1 MGYPVMR
8 AHSIAR
14 TDSTDVW
21 ARLAQPLE
29 TRASSG
35 TAGSDWLAKPA
46 QSIGDAELVRRR
58 LDATVPGE
66 WELHVELQPV
76 AETSRFVVKT
86 RLVILGVSREDF
98 GEGFSLSSASDD
110 GLTKAA
116 RRFGIG
122 VESTAAVETQPVPTT
137 MGVADAPAVTSV
149 DAELAAAFRSE
160 PVKRRQK
167 EPRVAP
173 AEDADASPP
182 PPAADASPSTV
193 RKRVAKAR
201 SSTEH
206 RPTISAD
213 EDFPSCPRCGDI
225 MWDDR
230 GAKKAEDAP
239 DFRCRRRGCVGT
251 LWVDRSTTP
260 TTTTTQ
266 AAGSDEEFPF

>member
-1 MGYPVMR
+1 MR
-8 AHSIAR
+8 APSIVR
-14 TDSTDVW
+14 TDSADVW
-21 ARLAQPLE
+21 ALLAQPLE
-29 TRASSG
+29 TRAHSAA
-35 TAGSDWLAKPA
+35 AGSDWAATPA
-46 QSIGDAELVRRR
+46 QAIGDAELVRRR
-58 LDATVPGE
+58 LDATVPGG

-110 GLTKAA
+110 GLTRAA

-122 VESTAAVETQPVPTT
+122 VESTAAVETRAAPTT

-149 DAELAAAFRSE
+149 DAELAAVFRSE

-173 AEDADASPP
+173 VEDVDASPP
-182 PPAADASPSTV
+182 PVADTSPSTV
-193 RKRVAKAR
+193 RKRAAKSR

-260 TTTTTQ
+260 NTTTTTQ
-266 AAGSDEEFPF
+266 AASTDEEFPF